1 MKQELNAYI
10 PAIDFTNE
18 KALTP
23 LRTHREDIAVIDP
36 NNHYQILACRPH
48 QANAGAS
55 LPSLWAIPDEEL
67 SFLRTAL
74 SSHSRVALLADGCA
88 VLILGELLAA
98 SGVLLAVRPQIS
110 PAALRRY
117 AESCGLGDLAFS
129 PAFPRP
135 SASLSEAELEQL
147 DELNYYLGQ
156 ILTPRK
162 KVGIAT
168 LTWRIANFVGCRLEE
183 NKLSP
188 VEDRLAEGQLKRL
201 TAYLLCTFLH
211 LRTLGGHTA
220 ASGASPAEAP
230 QFRYHVEYVDPS
242 TDDDGKSL
250 LLLADQPFHKLP
262 AFSDFIIRKEGEKL
276 ILDAHLPLSSEK
288 KGFRAAIPSL
298 FVLRVTLERI

>member
-18 KALTP
+18 KALAP
-23 LRTHREDIAVIDP
+23 LRTHREDISVIEP

-67 SFLRTAL
+67 AFLRTAL
-74 SSHSRVALLADGCA
+74 SSHSRVALLADGRA

-117 AESCGLGDLAFS
+117 AESCGLGDLVFS
-129 PAFPRP
+129 PAFPA
-135 SASLSEAELEQL
+135 SAASLSEEELEQM

-162 KVGIAT
+162 EVGIAT

-220 ASGASPAEAP
+220 TNGAAMTEAP
-230 QFRYHVEYVDPS
+230 QFRYGVEYVDPNA
-242 TDDDGKSL
+242 DDNGEAL
-250 LLLADQPFHKLP
+250 LLFADLPFRKLP

-298 FVLRVTLERI
+298 FVLRITLEQI